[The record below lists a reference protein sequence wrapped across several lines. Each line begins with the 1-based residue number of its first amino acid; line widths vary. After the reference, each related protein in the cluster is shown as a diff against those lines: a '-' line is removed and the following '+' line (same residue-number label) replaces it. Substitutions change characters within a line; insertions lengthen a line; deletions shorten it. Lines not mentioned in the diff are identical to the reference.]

1 MYFGIIGGNIL
12 ENFQIEN
19 KIPTL
24 EEYKYLCKSVGWED
38 FMNFEVA
45 ETSLRNSIHCIT
57 VMVNEQIVGMGRIVG
72 DGAIYFYIQ
81 DIVVH
86 PDYQKHGIGKEIMKT
101 LVKYLNTHAPDKAFV
116 GLFASQGKGPFYEK
130 YNFKDFSP
138 NMTGM
143 FTVITK

>member
-1 MYFGIIGGNIL
+1 MTKYK
-12 ENFQIEN
+12 IEN

-24 EEYKYLCKSVGWED
+24 EEYKYLCESVGWTD
-38 FMNFEVA
+38 YMNFEVV

-57 VMVNEQIVGMGRIVG
+57 IKENEQIVGMGRIVG

-86 PDYQKHGIGKEIMKT
+86 PDYQKKGIGKQIMDL
-101 LVKYLNTHAPDKAFV
+101 LVKYLNTNAPDKAFV
-116 GLFASQGKGPFYEK
+116 GLFASQGKESFYEK
-130 YNFKDFSP
+130 YDFKDFSP

-143 FTVITK
+143 FTVITKN